1 MIFPEIKH
9 DSPNGYPRHAS
20 CLGSFLARHESR
32 HGQPSVIADVGQ
44 KIIAFPSERRYLC
57 RMPLVFEKDG
67 FRFAFYSNDHRP
79 IHVHVRKGDGE
90 AIFNVEDLIELRESA
105 GMKVRDLARA
115 QELAE
120 ENKEIIIQK
129 WHEHL
134 G

>member
-1 MIFPEIKH
+1 MSLRRAGRVNLRRGVGEK
-9 DSPNGYPRHAS
+9 
-20 CLGSFLARHESR
+20 L
-32 HGQPSVIADVGQ
+32 IAIV
-44 KIIAFPSERRYLC
+44 PERRHFL
-57 RMPLVFEKDG
+57 RMPLVFEKEG

-90 AIFNVEDLIELRESA
+90 AIFNVEGLIELRESA

-120 ENKEIIIQK
+120 EHKEIILKK
-129 WHEHL
+129 WYEHL